1 MSNTIVH
8 ILLLSD
14 ICANICQY
22 TELNIYKLSPIKFQM
37 NHNEIKLFSP
47 ATVANVAC
55 GFDVL
60 GFCLDTV
67 GDEMVIRKVD
77 KKGIRITKIEGFKL
91 PFETELNVAG
101 VSALAMYQEL
111 QPDCGFEI
119 EIKKNIKPGSGI
131 GSSAASA
138 VGSVYGI
145 NALLESP
152 LNKTQLTRFAMKGE
166 AFASGSEHAD
176 NIAPALFGGFTLVKS
191 VNPLEILQIPS
202 PDNLYVTIIH
212 PQIEIKTAISRAI
225 LPKNIALQDAVTQ
238 WANVGSFI
246 HSLHTSD
253 YPLMKRS
260 LHDVI
265 IEPHRSKLIP
275 HYDEVKKQTLN
286 VGALG
291 TNISGSGPSIFSLCE
306 GIKTANQV
314 KDVMRKIYS
323 NTGIDFDIH
332 VSKMNT
338 QGVKVL

>member
-1 MSNTIVH
+1 
-8 ILLLSD
+8 
-14 ICANICQY
+14 
-22 TELNIYKLSPIKFQM
+22 M
-37 NHNEIKLFSP
+37 NKSEIKLFSP

-60 GFCLDTV
+60 GLCLDTI
-67 GDEMVIRKVD
+67 GDEMVVRKVD
-77 KKGIRITKIEGFKL
+77 EKGVRITKIEGFKL

-111 QPDCGFEI
+111 EPDCGFEI

-145 NALLESP
+145 NALLGSP
-152 LNKTQLTRFAMKGE
+152 LNKTQLTQFAIKGE
-166 AFASGSEHAD
+166 ALASGSEHAD

-191 VNPLEILQIPS
+191 VSPLEILQIPS

-225 LPKNIALQDAVTQ
+225 LPKNVPLKNAIIQ

-253 YPLMKRS
+253 YPLMQRS

-275 HYDEVKKQTLN
+275 HYNKVKQQTLN

-306 GIKTANQV
+306 GIENANKV
-314 KDVMRKIYS
+314 GDVMRNIYS
-323 NTGIDFDIH
+323 NTGIKFDVHI
-332 VSKMNT
+332 SKINT
-338 QGVKVL
+338 QGVKIL

>member
-1 MSNTIVH
+1 MKKS
-8 ILLLSD
+8 
-14 ICANICQY
+14 
-22 TELNIYKLSPIKFQM
+22 
-37 NHNEIKLFSP
+37 EIKLFSP

-60 GFCLDTV
+60 GLCLDTI
-67 GDEMVIRKVD
+67 GDEMVVRKVD
-77 KKGIRITKIEGFKL
+77 GKGVRITKIEGFKL

-145 NALLESP
+145 NALLGSP
-152 LNKTQLTRFAMKGE
+152 LNKTQLTQFAIKGE
-166 AFASGSEHAD
+166 ALASGSEHAD

-225 LPKNIALQDAVTQ
+225 LPKNVPLEDAINQ

-246 HSLHTSD
+246 HSLHTSN
-253 YPLMKRS
+253 YPLMQRS

-275 HYDEVKKQTLN
+275 HYNEVKQQTLN
-286 VGALG
+286 AGALG

-306 GIKTANQV
+306 GIENANKV
-314 KDVMRKIYS
+314 RDVMRNIYS
-323 NTGIDFDIH
+323 NTGIEFDVH
-332 VSKMNT
+332 VSKINT
-338 QGVKVL
+338 QGVKIL

>member
-1 MSNTIVH
+1 
-8 ILLLSD
+8 
-14 ICANICQY
+14 
-22 TELNIYKLSPIKFQM
+22 M
-37 NHNEIKLFSP
+37 NKSEIKLFSP

-60 GFCLDTV
+60 GLCLDTI
-67 GDEMVIRKVD
+67 GDEMVVRKVD
-77 KKGIRITKIEGFKL
+77 KKGVRITKIEGFKL

-138 VGSVYGI
+138 VGTVYGI
-145 NALLESP
+145 NALLGSP
-152 LNKTQLTRFAMKGE
+152 LNKTQLTQFAIKGE
-166 AFASGSEHAD
+166 ALASGSEHAD

-191 VNPLEILQIPS
+191 VSPLEILQIPS

-225 LPKNIALQDAVTQ
+225 LPKNVPLKNAIIQ

-253 YPLMKRS
+253 YPLMQSS

-275 HYDEVKKQTLN
+275 HYNEVKQQTLN

-306 GIKTANQV
+306 GIENANKV
-314 KDVMRKIYS
+314 GDVMRNIYS
-323 NTGIDFDIH
+323 NTGIKFDVHI
-332 VSKMNT
+332 SKINT
-338 QGVKVL
+338 RGVKIL

>member
-1 MSNTIVH
+1 
-8 ILLLSD
+8 
-14 ICANICQY
+14 
-22 TELNIYKLSPIKFQM
+22 M
-37 NHNEIKLFSP
+37 NKSEIKLFSP

-60 GFCLDTV
+60 GLCLDTI
-67 GDEMVIRKVD
+67 GDEMVVRKVD
-77 KKGIRITKIEGFKL
+77 EKGVRITKIEGFKL

-145 NALLESP
+145 NALLGSP
-152 LNKTQLTRFAMKGE
+152 LNKTQLTQFAIKGE
-166 AFASGSEHAD
+166 ALASGSEHAD

-225 LPKNIALQDAVTQ
+225 LPKNVPLEDAINQ

-246 HSLHTSD
+246 HSLHTSN
-253 YPLMKRS
+253 YPLMQRS

-275 HYDEVKKQTLN
+275 HYNEIKQQTLN
-286 VGALG
+286 AGALG

-306 GIKTANQV
+306 GIENANKV
-314 KDVMRKIYS
+314 RGVMTNIYS
-323 NTGIDFDIH
+323 NTGIEFDVH
-332 VSKMNT
+332 VSKINT
-338 QGVKVL
+338 QGVKVI